1 MTIGR
6 ALLGTVFIVA
16 GVLHFVAT
24 PVYMRIVP
32 PYLPEPRLLVQ
43 VSGLCEM
50 LGGIGVLIPMTQR
63 LAAWG
68 LVALLIAVLPANVYM
83 AAHPMRWP
91 GIPVWA
97 LWARLP
103 LQLPLILWA
112 WLYTR
117 VRSDF

>member
-6 ALLGTVFIVA
+6 FLLGAVFIVA
-16 GVLHFVAT
+16 GVLHFIAT
-24 PVYMRIVP
+24 PVYIRIVP
-32 PYLPEPRLLVQ
+32 PYLPDPKLLVQ
-43 VSGLCEM
+43 ISGLCEV
-50 LGGIGVLIPMTQR
+50 LGGLGVLIPVTRR

-68 LVALLIAVLPANVYM
+68 LVALLIVVLPANVSM
-83 AAHPMRWP
+83 AMHPSQWP

-117 VRSDF
+117 AK